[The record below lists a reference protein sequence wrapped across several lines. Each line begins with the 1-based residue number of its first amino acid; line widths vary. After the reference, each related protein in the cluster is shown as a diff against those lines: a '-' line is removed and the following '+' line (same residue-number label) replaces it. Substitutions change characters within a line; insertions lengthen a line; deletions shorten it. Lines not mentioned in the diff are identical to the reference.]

1 MLVCKRAWTEPGRE
15 LAQPAVQK
23 GVSWTGSFGKEP
35 PELLPLHLLAHVRAG
50 KKWAMLCSDF
60 GEFIQLHVKPG
71 KEMPLVTSAEASCT
85 VGRRRIIT

>member
-1 MLVCKRAWTEPGRE
+1 MPVCKRARTEPGRE

-23 GVSWTGSFGKEP
+23 GVSWMGSFGKEP
-35 PELLPLHLLAHVRAG
+35 PELLPLHLLAHVLVS
-50 KKWAMLCSDF
+50 KKWAMCSDF

-85 VGRRRIIT
+85 VGGRRIIT